1 MCKFDRFSPVA
12 DVMAV
17 VATVDKPFA
26 RKIVDQYRNGQ
37 GVTARQY
44 EVAVQIA
51 NEAKP
56 AKRNLPEP
64 TGAKVFETLTKAD
77 VRRARIVV
85 AGETVLLKSNKAR
98 TGYTVLQDHHHL
110 GTITD
115 RETFRVGMAYMGRP
129 STSIDIDVLM
139 QAMRDFAAD
148 PLATLATF
156 GLKTG
161 TCGICG
167 RRLEDAE
174 SVARGIGPVC
184 LKRLTA

>member
-1 MCKFDRFSPVA
+1 MCKFSPFSPVA

-17 VATVDKPFA
+17 VATVDRPFA
-26 RKIVDQYRNGQ
+26 RKISEQYKTGQ
-37 GVTARQY
+37 GITPRQF

-51 NEAKP
+51 NETAP
-56 AKRNLPEP
+56 KRSLPQP
-64 TGAKVFETLTKAD
+64 TGAKVFETLQKAD

-85 AGETVLLKSNKAR
+85 ADETVLLKSNKAR
-98 TGYTVLQDHHHL
+98 NGYTVLQGNHHL

-115 RETFRVGMAYMGRP
+115 RETFRLGMAYMGRP
-129 STSIDIDVLM
+129 STSIPVETLM

-161 TCGICG
+161 TCGVCG

-184 LKRLTA
+184 LKRLSA

>member
-12 DVMAV
+12 DIMAV
-17 VATVDKPFA
+17 VATVEKPFA
-26 RKIVDQYRNGQ
+26 RKLVELYNAGSR
-37 GVTARQY
+37 VTERQF

-51 NEAKP
+51 NEARQ
-56 AKRNLPEP
+56 AARNLPQP
-64 TGAKVFETLTKAD
+64 TGAKVYETLTKAD
-77 VRRARIVV
+77 IRRARIVV
-85 AGETVLLKSNKAR
+85 ADEVVLLKANKGR
-98 TGYTVLQDHHHL
+98 TGYTVLQDDHHL
-110 GTITD
+110 GTITN
-115 RETFRVGMAYMGRP
+115 RETFRLGVAYMGRP
-129 STSIDIDVLM
+129 STNIDVDVLM

-167 RRLEDAE
+167 RRLEDAD